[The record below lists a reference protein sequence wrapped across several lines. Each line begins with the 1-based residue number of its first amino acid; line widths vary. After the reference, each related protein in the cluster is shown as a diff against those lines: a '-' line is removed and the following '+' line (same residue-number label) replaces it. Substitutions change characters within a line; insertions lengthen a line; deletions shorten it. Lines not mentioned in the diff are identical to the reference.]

1 MQDELCSN
9 VSLRERSEHA
19 GLSEEKLLE
28 LDQYSIPFNIEILL
42 TLKTKYKLM

>member
-28 LDQYSIPFNIEILL
+28 LDQYSIPFYPSVNIVDN
-42 TLKTKYKLM
+42 K